1 MIVNKN
7 ILSYINKSFRNIS
20 DSEFINI
27 CNNTGIEVE
36 QIIRPNKSNGLI
48 IVRINKF
55 EKHPNS
61 DRLNIVNIQIN
72 DHKKID
78 LVCGAQNLEV
88 GKYAI
93 YAPVG
98 SKLWNGIEIAERE
111 IRGIKSK
118 GMLCGINEI
127 FEIDNNLMSDI
138 DANGIVL
145 LDNAKLGDENL
156 DKYFMHENVTYD
168 VSIPSNRN
176 DLNAHLL
183 FANELLVSQKKDSI
197 LDTDVGEIQYDYIN
211 LKNIDKEICSDFSLL
226 KLPNLEYKVDWK
238 QKLIL
243 MSCGYKIQNN
253 LLDLI
258 NLFTIYYGNPIHI
271 YNADEIN
278 IKNLSVKQN
287 IAEEIMLGLDG
298 NEYKIPK
305 KSICIYHNDEVINL
319 AGIIGSDKY
328 KYDSNAK
335 FILIEIANFNS
346 ILIKKTCQKMKIN
359 TKAQALFSKP
369 LSPWITQKCFYELLK
384 MFINNQLYPMAYKNF
399 SIISPLD
406 IAYDYNELY
415 KFLGITN
422 PISFSN
428 SLERS
433 IYHVHPSR
441 LDLSNQYDVFEEV
454 LKTIDVNQIPAKDII
469 FKINKDAINTKYQ
482 KINSIK
488 DYLSN
493 IGMFETKTYN
503 LTSENSFKK
512 FNFFNLSYEA
522 KVIDPISKNREL
534 FRLSP
539 IDEMLKVMQYN
550 SARKRKLVNIY
561 EFVNLPINENDIKET
576 LSMVFINKP
585 YDDKLNN
592 IKIELS
598 PIYIKNLI
606 NNLFNKLN
614 LSCTFDIIENQSV
627 PEVHNKKISIK
638 FKNTTIGYIAQVKKQ
653 TLKQYDLE
661 HDTYIVIIDLNNLF
675 ETSSDKTIKKS
686 SIYPT
691 VIRDI
696 NITNKDYKKMNSIIN
711 SISKIKEINSV
722 EIIDQFKKDN
732 NVTYTLRLEIS
743 SNDTTLNTSQ
753 IDQIMDNILKIIK

>member
-1 MIVNKN
+1 MIINKN
-7 ILSYINKSFRNIS
+7 ILNYIHKSFKNLS
-20 DSEFINI
+20 DNEFINI

-36 QIIRPNKSNGLI
+36 QIIKPNKSRGLM

-55 EKHPNS
+55 ENHPNS
-61 DRLNIVNIQIN
+61 NCLNIVNIEIN

-93 YAPVG
+93 YAPIG
-98 SKLWNGIEIAERE
+98 SKLWNGIEISEKE

-127 FEIDNNLMSDI
+127 FEIDINLMSDI

-145 LDNAKLGDENL
+145 LDDAKLGDENL
-156 DKYFMHENVTYD
+156 DKYFMHENISFD

-176 DLNAHLL
+176 DLNSHLL
-183 FANELLVSQKKDSI
+183 FANELLVSQKKESI

-211 LKNIDKEICSDFSLL
+211 LKNIDKEVCSDFSLL
-226 KLPNLEYKVDWK
+226 KLPNIEYKADWK

-253 LLDLI
+253 ILDLI

-287 IAEEIMLGLDG
+287 LIEETMIGLDG
-298 NEYKIPK
+298 NDYKIPK
-305 KSICIYHNDEVINL
+305 KSICVYHNNEVINL
-319 AGIIGSDKY
+319 AGIIGSNKY
-328 KYDSNAK
+328 KYDLNAK
-335 FILIEIANFNS
+335 FILIEVANFNS
-346 ILIKKTCQKMKIN
+346 ILIKNTSQKMKIN

-369 LSPWITQKCFYELLK
+369 LSPWITQKCFYEILK
-384 MFINNQLYPMAYKNF
+384 MFINNELYPMAYKNF

-406 IAYDYNELY
+406 IVYDYNTLY
-415 KFLGITN
+415 NFLGISN

-428 SLERS
+428 NLQRS

-454 LKTIDVNQIPAKDII
+454 LKTIDVNKLPAKDVI
-469 FKINKDAINTKYQ
+469 FKINKDANNTKYQ
-482 KINSIK
+482 KINDIK
-488 DYLSN
+488 EYLSN
-493 IGMFETKTYN
+493 LGMFETKTYN
-503 LTSENSFKK
+503 LTSQNSFKK

-522 KVIDPISKNREL
+522 KVIDPISKNREI

-550 SARKRKLVNIY
+550 ASRKRKLVNIY

-576 LSMVFINKP
+576 LSMIFINRP
-585 YDDKLNN
+585 YDDKLSN
-592 IKIELS
+592 IKIDLS
-598 PIYIKNLI
+598 PTYIKNI
-606 NNLFNKLN
+606 VNNLFNKLN
-614 LSCTFDIIENQSV
+614 LSCTFDIVENQSV

-638 FKNTTIGYIAQVKKQ
+638 FKNMIIGYITQVKKQ
-653 TLKQYDLE
+653 TLKEYDLE
-661 HDTYIVIIDLNNLF
+661 HDTYVVMIDLNNLF
-675 ETSSDKTIKKS
+675 EASIDQTVKKT

-696 NITNKDYKKMNSIIN
+696 NVVNKNYKEINQIIN
-711 SISKIKEINSV
+711 NINKIKEINSI

-743 SNDTTLNTSQ
+743 SNNTTLNTTQ
-753 IDQIMDNILKIIK
+753 IDQILDIVLKIIK